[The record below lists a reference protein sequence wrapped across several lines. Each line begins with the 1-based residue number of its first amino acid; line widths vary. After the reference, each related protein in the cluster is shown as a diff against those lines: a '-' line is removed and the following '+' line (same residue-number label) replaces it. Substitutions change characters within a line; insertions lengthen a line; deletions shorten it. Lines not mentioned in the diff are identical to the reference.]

1 MDSVCDGAGPREPSK
16 VCQAEIKCVLSAD
29 TPKKEADNPAITE
42 PQKEVV
48 DAAPASLESSR
59 KDAESV
65 PDERTK
71 AKVPKPGKTFYIL
84 TRLFFPFNLTDT
96 CQSSGLFI
104 HFLLVRLFLALK

>member
-1 MDSVCDGAGPREPSK
+1 MHKSPCSSECAPNKKNTMCVLIYIFFCLAAEPMDSVCDGAVSREPSK
-16 VCQAEIKCVLSAD
+16 ACQAEIKCVLSAD
-29 TPKKEADNPAITE
+29 SPKKEADNPAVTE

-71 AKVPKPGKTFYIL
+71 AKVPKPGKT
-84 TRLFFPFNLTDT
+84 
-96 CQSSGLFI
+96 
-104 HFLLVRLFLALK
+104 